1 MPTAHQQ
8 KKASCA
14 SENDTEFDTRLLIQL
29 KRFRASGSNKKSVQT
44 LSRIY
49 FKNVSESNE
58 TVVNLSGYLT
68 SNKVKIGGKQY
79 YKGTNMDQN

>member
-1 MPTAHQQ
+1 M
-8 KKASCA
+8 
-14 SENDTEFDTRLLIQL
+14 
-29 KRFRASGSNKKSVQT
+29 
-44 LSRIY
+44 SRIY